1 MEMQE
6 IAAGRVTVLAIKGR
20 VDSSNAI
27 ELSNCLRALYAST
40 SGRRLLLDLQDIDY
54 ITSAGFRSLLIG
66 RRYASSSS
74 GAFALC
80 SLSAKVRDL
89 FDMGGFIENFTIY
102 ASREDGIARLA

>member
-27 ELSNCLRALYAST
+27 ELSNRLRALYAST
-40 SGRRLLLDLQDIDY
+40 GRLLLLDLQDIDY

-80 SLSAKVRDL
+80 NLSAKVRDL